1 MQSLDKELSNETCF
15 LSPLTFDREQG
26 YRKVCLDKV
35 ANISLKNKG
44 INLKSQKKVYT
55 RIDHQVIVRQFSSR
69 VDMTLSDSL
78 VSTVV
83 TMPQSIL
90 SREIIFESKDLTIAF
105 LDLLGA
111 TVWILFWQWISSKEW
126 IERTVSRKIVHM
138 TCTPLFVL
146 TWPLFTDL
154 SGSRWVASIVPL
166 LMGIRLWVAGKGWS
180 RDTISKIVSRKGSVE
195 EALKGP
201 LYYVIVTFLVTLF
214 CWKDSPL
221 GVVAL
226 MQLCLGD
233 GFAEVVGRR
242 WGKSLVWPFC
252 KDKSVVGT
260 LAFSVAGWVASYGAL
275 IYFKNMGIFFQGNEL
290 STLSLVLV
298 TFACS
303 AVELVPFLDDNF
315 SVPLVA
321 ILVGALFLKPN
332 SI

>member
-1 MQSLDKELSNETCF
+1 
-15 LSPLTFDREQG
+15 
-26 YRKVCLDKV
+26 
-35 ANISLKNKG
+35 
-44 INLKSQKKVYT
+44 
-55 RIDHQVIVRQFSSR
+55 
-69 VDMTLSDSL
+69 
-78 VSTVV
+78 
-83 TMPQSIL
+83 
-90 SREIIFESKDLTIAF
+90 
-105 LDLLGA
+105 
-111 TVWILFWQWISSKEW
+111 
-126 IERTVSRKIVHM
+126 
-138 TCTPLFVL
+138 
-146 TWPLFTDL
+146 
-154 SGSRWVASIVPL
+154 
-166 LMGIRLWVAGKGWS
+166 
-180 RDTISKIVSRKGSVE
+180 
-195 EALKGP
+195 
-201 LYYVIVTFLVTLF
+201 
-214 CWKDSPL
+214 
-221 GVVAL
+221 